1 MIRKT
6 IGIVILFFC
15 IFGLTGCTKVIDL
28 TDEET
33 QLIAEYAAELLL
45 KYDINYVDRID
56 EAQEKE
62 KEMLSE
68 QLQSTQETTQMTTES
83 TQASSEISKENREP
97 ASEQET
103 TESDVA
109 MKEPV
114 VQVESDVAKILGLDD
129 VTIKFRDYVIVDKY
143 PATDEQG
150 EFIYLEASQGYQL
163 LVLQFDVKNTS
174 SDIVNLSLIDEEVDY
189 KIVCN
194 DSKAA
199 KPMLTILMNDLG
211 TYEANVEPDTLEE
224 AVLIFQVSD
233 GMKDTLESID
243 LYVTYNDSESMIQIL
258 Q

>member
-1 MIRKT
+1 MIRKS
-6 IGIVILFFC
+6 IILVMLSFC

-56 EAQEKE
+56 EGEKKE
-62 KEMLSE
+62 KELLSE
-68 QLQSTQETTQMTTES
+68 EMQTTQETTQMPPEQVQES
-83 TQASSEISKENREP
+83 TEVLEQKEEHE
-97 ASEQET
+97 S
-103 TESDVA
+103 TESDAEEEKPVA
-109 MKEPV
+109 QIET
-114 VQVESDVAKILGLDD
+114 DVAKILGFED
-129 VTIKFRDYVIVDKY
+129 VTITFRDYVVVDKY

-163 LVLQFDVKNTS
+163 LVLQFDVKNTT

-194 DSKAA
+194 ETKAA

-211 TYEANVEPDTLEE
+211 TYEANVQPDTQEE

-233 GMKDTLESID
+233 GMKDILETID
-243 LYVTYNDSESMIQIL
+243 LYVTYNDSESKIQIL

>member
-1 MIRKT
+1 MIRKS
-6 IGIVILFFC
+6 IILVMLSFC

-56 EAQEKE
+56 EGEKKE
-62 KEMLSE
+62 KELLSE
-68 QLQSTQETTQMTTES
+68 EMQTTQETTQMPPEQVQES
-83 TQASSEISKENREP
+83 IEVL
-97 ASEQET
+97 EQNEEQQR
-103 TESDVA
+103 TESDA
-109 MKEPV
+109 E
-114 VQVESDVAKILGLDD
+114 VEKPDAQIETDVAKILGFED
-129 VTIKFRDYVIVDKY
+129 VTITFRDYVVVDKY

-163 LVLQFDVKNTS
+163 LVLQFDVKNTT

-194 DSKAA
+194 ETKAA

-211 TYEANVEPDTLEE
+211 TYEANVQPDTQEE

-233 GMKDTLESID
+233 GMKDILETID
-243 LYVTYNDSESMIQIL
+243 LYVTYNDSESKIQIL